1 MREEENN
8 KNNNRFVSP
17 HSEITHD
24 NNQAPIQ
31 ENKQK
36 PEAEFC
42 NIKMIWIHYWFRGYI
57 TIFLKQY
64 LTIIFLLKKA
74 TALAGW
80 ETGEKAGETT
90 KKGTDETGRKTIKE
104 THQTKILFLT
114 HCVMLLT
121 SSWLCQMYYM
131 SLINWAVRAFSAF
144 LPVLINKDASHTMR
158 QHLVAVHALDVLYV
172 IQVVHQIRT
181 QSICIGELLC
191 HRWSRPLKGLPLQS
205 PQTRNSL
212 INYGVNHGGCCSCG
226 RRVEWRGKLK
236 LKKGKVQSPFPEK

>member
-1 MREEENN
+1 MRNRRESRGNN
-8 KNNNRFVSP
+8 
-17 HSEITHD
+17 
-24 NNQAPIQ
+24 
-31 ENKQK
+31 
-36 PEAEFC
+36 
-42 NIKMIWIHYWFRGYI
+42 
-57 TIFLKQY
+57 
-64 LTIIFLLKKA
+64 
-74 TALAGW
+74 
-80 ETGEKAGETT
+80 

-144 LPVLINKDASHTMR
+144 LPVLINKDASHTMQ

-226 RRVEWRGKLK
+226 RRGGGKLK
-236 LKKGKVQSPFPEK
+236 LKKRQSTKSIARKVGI